1 MENTL
6 KLTAKT
12 ARVLE
17 IMRAEDAPM
26 FPADIAAHDEAVF
39 DKGAKSVSPLMN
51 TLFKNGLVEKETAD
65 RRVVDK
71 DGNEVVKQY
80 VRYSLTEQGKS
91 VSYEIKA

>member
-39 DKGAKSVSPLMN
+39 DKGSKSVSPLMN

-71 DGNEVVKQY
+71 DGN
-80 VRYSLTEQGKS
+80 
-91 VSYEIKA
+91 

>member
-39 DKGAKSVSPLMN
+39 DKGSKSVSPLMN